1 MSVSSRI
8 HMQVVR
14 SVAPEAEGSASTS
27 TASTSAKLGS
37 HTTGVADSGRWS
49 TRRIAMYA
57 LFVALAMVTSFI
69 EFPITPV
76 TWLKYDPSGIV
87 CLIAGFAYGPAAA
100 AIVSVLGFVPHM
112 FANPWGSLMA
122 VLVALFLSVP
132 AAFIYRKIRT
142 RKGAAIGIL
151 VGAVLAIVV
160 ALFIAA
166 AVIVGGRTG
175 AKSLVAL
182 AVTLVCLFG
191 VLLPALMKGANT
203 LLMTFIVCAYVA
215 VVSLTIVGGVQKKS
229 VCAMLGAVAGT
240 ALALL
245 FGLLAQAL
253 TRVDGLRIEDVE
265 PLLQLRQTGTP
276 IGLRG
281 LLVGGIIIS
290 ALGAVMDVTM
300 GIASSLAEVHAAN
313 PQLSRR
319 ELFRSGMNIGRDM
332 VGTMTNTLI
341 LAFLGSGFTLI
352 LYLYSLGLSFRQ
364 LMSSAYVSME
374 VVSGIASSVG
384 VILSIPLTAL
394 ITAAVF
400 TREKQQS

>member
-8 HMQVVR
+8 RMQVVR

-160 ALFIAA
+160 ALVSNLIVTPIYAHMTYQAVAA
-166 AVIVGGRTG
+166 MILPIRLRWRPV
-175 AKSLVAL
+175 LL
-182 AVTLVCLFG
+182 AVRLHCAAG
-191 VLLPALMKGANT
+191 HPEPDCARRIRPGRIPSDGHAVLRRRPVQPPCGYGNRSAGPALLH
-203 LLMTFIVCAYVA
+203 LL
-215 VVSLTIVGGVQKKS
+215 G
-229 VCAMLGAVAGT
+229 
-240 ALALL
+240 
-245 FGLLAQAL
+245 
-253 TRVDGLRIEDVE
+253 
-265 PLLQLRQTGTP
+265 
-276 IGLRG
+276 
-281 LLVGGIIIS
+281 
-290 ALGAVMDVTM
+290 
-300 GIASSLAEVHAAN
+300 
-313 PQLSRR
+313 
-319 ELFRSGMNIGRDM
+319 
-332 VGTMTNTLI
+332 
-341 LAFLGSGFTLI
+341 
-352 LYLYSLGLSFRQ
+352 
-364 LMSSAYVSME
+364 
-374 VVSGIASSVG
+374 
-384 VILSIPLTAL
+384 
-394 ITAAVF
+394 
-400 TREKQQS
+400 